1 MLIFAVLVSPL
12 GAWREWRYRVREI
25 RRKRTKALRIVLVG
39 HIERIARRHDSVNP
53 SQIEMEN
60 RYFWWAWH
68 ELGMW
73 WPHEREAARQQ
84 VIECAKLNAEYLI
97 QCTAAG
103 VFRFNQIGESGR
115 PEVALRGM

>member
-25 RRKRTKALRIVLVG
+25 RRKRTKALRIMLVG
-39 HIERIARRHDSVNP
+39 HIERIAGRHDSVNP
-53 SQIEMEN
+53 AQIEMEN
-60 RYFWWAWH
+60 AYFWWAWH

-73 WPHEREAARQQ
+73 WPREREAARQQ
-84 VIECAKLNAEYLI
+84 VIEMAKMNAEFLI

-103 VFRFNQIGESGR
+103 VFRFNQIGASGK